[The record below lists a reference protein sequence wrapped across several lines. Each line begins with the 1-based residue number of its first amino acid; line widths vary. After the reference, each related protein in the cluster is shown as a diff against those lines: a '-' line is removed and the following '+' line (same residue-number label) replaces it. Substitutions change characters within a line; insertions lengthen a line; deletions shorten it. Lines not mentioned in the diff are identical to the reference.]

1 MRFMTWMLVGTT
13 IACTAG
19 AAMAQSNPTADQLIK
34 ALKPMSATDGT
45 TRGIRPAAP
54 AGAPAGA
61 APASE
66 PAAVPPSLGLH
77 VQFASDSAE
86 LSPAARATLDQLGRA
101 LSSSDLSGYK
111 FRIEGHTDTVGSV
124 ELNQA
129 LSERRADAVVGYL
142 IANYH
147 VAPSRLQPV
156 GLGSS
161 QPAVA
166 TGPQVDEP
174 RNRRVQVVNI
184 GP

>member
-19 AAMAQSNPTADQLIK
+19 AALAQSNPSADQLIK

-54 AGAPAGA
+54 AGAVA
-61 APASE
+61 ASE
-66 PAAVPPSLGLH
+66 PAAQPSIGLH

-101 LSSSDLSGYK
+101 LSSSDLAGYK

-161 QPAVA
+161 QPAVP

>member
-1 MRFMTWMLVGTT
+1 MRFMKWMLVGTT

-19 AAMAQSNPTADQLIK
+19 AALAQSNPSADQLIK

-54 AGAPAGA
+54 ARAGAPA
-61 APASE
+61 ASE
-66 PAAVPPSLGLH
+66 PAAQPSIGLL

-101 LSSSDLSGYK
+101 LSSSDLVGYK

-124 ELNQA
+124 ELNQS
-129 LSERRADAVVGYL
+129 LSERRADAVVAYL

-147 VAPSRLQPV
+147 VAPARLQSV
-156 GLGSS
+156 GMGSS
-161 QPAVA
+161 QPVVP

>member
-1 MRFMTWMLVGTT
+1 L
-13 IACTAG
+13 
-19 AAMAQSNPTADQLIK
+19 AQSNPSADQLIK
-34 ALKPMSATDGT
+34 ALKPMSTTDGT
-45 TRGIRPAAP
+45 TRGIRPASPVP
-54 AGAPAGA
+54 AGTTAAG
-61 APASE
+61 E
-66 PAAVPPSLGLH
+66 PAAQPSVGLL

-101 LSSSDLSGYK
+101 LSSSELAGYK

-147 VAPSRLQPV
+147 VTPSRLQPV
-156 GLGSS
+156 GMGSS
-161 QPAVA
+161 QPAVP